1 MENNHFDLL
10 SASYNEIKDAEYSY
24 AVLPWG
30 ATEAH
35 NYHLPYLTDCY
46 LSYDVSVDAVKKAFT
61 LYKIK
66 GMVLPPVTL
75 GSQNPG
81 QYDIAFCIHARYET
95 QKAILSDVVASL
107 DRQGIN
113 KLFVVN
119 GHGGNNF
126 KNMVRDLAFDFP
138 SFTLIIANWYQVIPR
153 EGYFDHDG
161 DHADE
166 LETSVLMHYRPQLVN
181 LPVAG
186 DGRCKPFQ
194 SPSLNEGIA
203 WTPRNWAKIS
213 EDTGVG
219 NPQLSTAV
227 KGKKY
232 ADAVTGKLAELFMEV
247 VTKEMY

>member
-1 MENNHFDLL
+1 MENNSFDLL
-10 SASYNEIKDAEYSY
+10 SASYNEIKGIKYDY

-46 LSYDVSVDAVKKAFT
+46 LSHDVSVDAVEKAFA

-66 GMVLPPVTL
+66 GMILPPVTL

-81 QYDIAFCIHARYET
+81 QYDITFCIHARYET

-119 GHGGNNF
+119 GHGGNSF
-126 KNMVRDLAFDFP
+126 KNMVRDLAFDYP
-138 SFTLIIANWYQVIPR
+138 SFTVIIVDWYKIIPPG
-153 EGYFDHDG
+153 GYFDCIG

-166 LETSVLMHYRPQLVN
+166 LETSVLMYYRPQLVN

-186 DGRCKPFQ
+186 EGRYKPFQ
-194 SPSLNEGIA
+194 SSSLNEGIA
-203 WTPRNWAKIS
+203 WTPRNWAKVS
-213 EDTGVG
+213 QDTGIG
-219 NPQLSTAV
+219 NPHQSTAV
-227 KGKKY
+227 KGERY
-232 ADAVTGKLAELFMEV
+232 AKAVTGKLAELFMEV

>member
-1 MENNHFDLL
+1 MNHKNQDLL
-10 SASYNEIKDAEYSY
+10 SASYNEIKDIRYDY

-46 LSYDVSVDAVKKAFT
+46 LSHDISVHSVEKTLA

-66 GMVLPPVTL
+66 GMVLPPVTF

-107 DRQGIN
+107 NRQGIS
-113 KLFVVN
+113 KLFIVN

-126 KNMVRDLAFDFP
+126 KNMVRDLAFDYPLFM
-138 SFTLIIANWYQVIPR
+138 LIIVNWYEVIPP
-153 EGYFDHDG
+153 GDYFDHIG

-181 LPVAG
+181 LLVAG
-186 DGRCKPFQ
+186 DGHYKPFQ
-194 SPSLNEGIA
+194 SQALNEKVA
-203 WTPRNWAKIS
+203 WIPRDWAKIS
-213 EDTGVG
+213 QDTGVG
-219 NPQLSTAV
+219 NPHRSTAV

-232 ADAVTGKLAELFMEV
+232 ADAVTGKLAELFMET
-247 VTKEMY
+247 VTKSIY